1 MSNLI
6 PLVTVENGS
15 PVTTSLAISD
25 GTGNDHSAVIK
36 LVRRYQE
43 DLEVFGQVR
52 FEIRLNPQGSPT
64 EYATL
69 NERQATLIISYMRNS
84 EVVRAFKMRLVKRFY
99 EMAEQLQSGNR
110 ESARPQSALL
120 DAVHALAVLRSEVER
135 VPGVRVEIAAAQY
148 LSAVSANTGLNT
160 EPLRKAL
167 PSTIKPQPSLNA
179 TAVGKLVG
187 CSAAEANRR
196 LEAAGLQ
203 RRDARGE
210 WALTPAGTQYGAA
223 LPYANGKHS
232 GYQVLWLESVARLI
246 QSKAA

>member
-1 MSNLI
+1 MQWSDI
-6 PLVTVENGS
+6 TGFIGQAAPLLGGV
-15 PVTTSLAISD
+15 LA
-25 GTGNDHSAVIK
+25 GPAGAAA
-36 LVRRYQE
+36 
-43 DLEVFGQVR
+43 G
-52 FEIRLNPQGSPT
+52 
-64 EYATL
+64 
-69 NERQATLIISYMRNS
+69 
-84 EVVRAFKMRLVKRFY
+84 RLV
-99 EMAEQLQSGNR
+99 A
-110 ESARPQSALL
+110 SALGVDSSP